1 MYKPE
6 RPKEKNEII
15 TKYTHSKLPAFFEY
29 AKDKKKDQ
37 VENRNHSTVNKIFE
51 KIPDMSINTRSS
63 KLEKLDYKKMMSNVN
78 VRYSNEIAELYN
90 KLNSQYRYMIN
101 MKDEY
106 IDNMRYVACQIRS
119 EFSNLGYSEEM
130 VADMLIDYLY
140 GNNKRYKQLLWFTYG
155 QYIVNNLE
163 KNIEIPKTKFVQC
176 TDCGEWFEVDS
187 KSRRIRCDE
196 CTIIE
201 KRRIEREKKKKQRM
215 SH

>member
-140 GNNKRYKQLLWFTYG
+140 GNNKRYKQKQSQRLL
-155 QYIVNNLE
+155 L
-163 KNIEIPKTKFVQC
+163 
-176 TDCGEWFEVDS
+176 
-187 KSRRIRCDE
+187 SRY
-196 CTIIE
+196 TTAVSY
-201 KRRIEREKKKKQRM
+201 KEKKPIRLISFLYVQFFYYILD
-215 SH
+215 SIC